1 MTSQTPSSTITH
13 KINLISKA
21 FHWKQNR
28 LEIMQH
34 IKNSRGNSINHFPPL
49 YHGGGMTLR
58 VHPRVN
64 GVDVNPLS
72 SPPNFPCSTNQT
84 LFDFFLK
91 GGEKRI
97 KRKQWSP
104 GWSLQLS
111 AAHGMLYSL
120 PYDIYTFVSLTVI
133 HVLSFLAFFLRLNVW
148 SHGFLQHNRA
158 QSRLLSIC

>member
-64 GVDVNPLS
+64 KESTSTLLVHLLTSPVQLINFIRFLS
-72 SPPNFPCSTNQT
+72 KGRRKENQEKTMISSAECSTWYAVFLT
-84 LFDFFLK
+84 IWYIYFCFFDCYTRPFF
-91 GGEKRI
+91 
-97 KRKQWSP
+97 P
-104 GWSLQLS
+104 G
-111 AAHGMLYSL
+111 
-120 PYDIYTFVSLTVI
+120 I
-133 HVLSFLAFFLRLNVW
+133 FLRLNVW